1 MRFAFRG
8 IMKKRTYLLSTGL
21 LAVFLTLTLSGCG
34 LHSLHMQQSPLLKY
48 FVPKS
53 GHIAFVG
60 IDGNIHISDQSG
72 NVVDVTTD
80 GQVGSTAKVSYGAP
94 TWSFDGKQIVY
105 PRFQVDSKNKT
116 QMTAVYTANL
126 SGKDPHEVFSSAAL
140 APFYFYWSPN
150 DKEIGMLSQVL
161 ATPGSIEMG
170 IIPATP
176 QSPVADYHVINSDAP
191 FYWVWSPGGESLI
204 AHTQTGSAQDAP
216 DYVRVIPATGN
227 PKDFTQLKANLGAF
241 DTPAIAEGGHEI
253 VLPIGTSDASDLM
266 VRNLQTGKERLLAKA
281 LGSVSYSLSPN
292 GKWLAYIDQAD
303 SKDTSSR
310 ALHIVNMSDPRNSY
324 EVKERPVFTFY
335 WSPNSR
341 EIAYIVPPQSQS
353 PVDPMFANNAKLP
366 YAELQVINVSRRN
379 SWSIAQFP
387 ITQAFLNQ
395 VPFND
400 QYQHSTTIWSP
411 NSKYLV
417 FSAYDAPGNPGIF
430 VSEADGNIKPD
441 LIASGEFPAWSWK

>member
-1 MRFAFRG
+1 
-8 IMKKRTYLLSTGL
+8 MKKRTYRYSLGL
-21 LAVFLTLTLSGCG
+21 VAVFFSAFLSGCG

-48 FVPKS
+48 FAPKS

-72 NVVDVTTD
+72 NVVDVTRD
-80 GQVGSTAKVSYGAP
+80 GQVGSNAKVSYGAP
-94 TWSFDGKQIVY
+94 TWSFNGKEIVY

-116 QMTAVYTANL
+116 QTTGVYTANV
-126 SGKDPHEVFSSAAL
+126 SGKDVRKVFTSSKL

-161 ATPGSIEMG
+161 SSQGSIEMG
-170 IIPATP
+170 IIPFGSKNA
-176 QSPVADYHVINSDAP
+176 SAGYHVINTDAP
-191 FYWVWSPGGESLI
+191 FYWVWTPKGNSII
-204 AHTQTGSAQDAP
+204 AHTQTGAAQTAP
-216 DYVRVIPATGN
+216 DYVRIIPVNGSPAN
-227 PKDFTQLKANLGAF
+227 YTQLKTTLGAF
-241 DTPAIAEGGHEI
+241 DAPSIAADGTKIVIPEG
-253 VLPIGTSDASDLM
+253 SADASDLM
-266 VRNLQTGKERLLAKA
+266 VRSLKTGKQRLLAKA
-281 LGSVSYSLSPN
+281 LGSLSYSLSPN

-303 SKDTSSR
+303 AKSAASR
-310 ALHIVNMSDPRNSY
+310 VLHIVNMENPKDTYS
-324 EVKERPVFTFY
+324 VKERPVFSYY

-341 EIAYIVPPQSQS
+341 EIAYVVPLQSKAS
-353 PVDPMFANNAKLP
+353 IDPMFAKSKKLP
-366 YAELQVINVSRRN
+366 YAQLQILDVGRDK
-379 SWSIAQFP
+379 SWSISQFP

-417 FSAYDAPGNPGIF
+417 FSAYTAAGNPGIF
-430 VSEADGNIKPD
+430 VAEADGNIKPS